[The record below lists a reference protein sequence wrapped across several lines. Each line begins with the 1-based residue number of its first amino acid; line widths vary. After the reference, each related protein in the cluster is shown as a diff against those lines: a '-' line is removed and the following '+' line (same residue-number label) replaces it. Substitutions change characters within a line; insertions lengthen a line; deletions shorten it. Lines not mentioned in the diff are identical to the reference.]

1 MKYAL
6 LLFAMLALPAQAQ
19 MITGNRLHEEMQKP
33 NSDNIAWA
41 FTRGYVAGVHDS
53 QTGISICA
61 PSTSNLGQMS
71 EMVKNYLEN
80 TPSVR
85 HFSADSLVFYVL
97 KTTWPCA
104 KKGTAL

>member
-6 LLFAMLALPAQAQ
+6 LLTALLASPAQAQ
-19 MITGNRLHEEMQKP
+19 MLTGNRLHEEMQKP
-33 NSDNIAWA
+33 NSDNISWA

-53 QTGISICA
+53 HAGVSICA
-61 PSTSNLGQMS
+61 PATANLGQMS

-80 TPSVR
+80 TPAVR
-85 HFSADSLVFYVL
+85 HLAADSLVWYVL
-97 KTTWPCA
+97 KAAWPCV